1 MATIHITLSI
11 HHKGRFE
18 REPVGKVSYIGGE
31 VMEIVRV
38 NVDTLNGFFISDL
51 LKDIGYMSI
60 SEFYWLEPGKEL
72 DDGLRLLRVDMDP
85 VVVEDKELTPSKGRR
100 KVCAKRVPT
109 PKKTPKRRLA
119 VMEDD
124 DDTEIV
130 DPVPPPDANVSEASQ
145 QPWHSNEIDQ
155 FIPSQANVSDPIA
168 PEQLTQYIPHPY
180 TNPLSQSIPES
191 APPSDSNRTPQNNET
206 NPSDEAE
213 GRPKKNRRRST
224 KRPPT
229 GQSFIPNSDPDKPP
243 TFYVPVDEDDFSDD
257 NAGYHCYESED
268 LHSIPSD
275 EDSDETPVFPQSNVD
290 APVSQSRLEREKR
303 ESNKWRPL
311 PTGDDAE
318 NVYEVQCLSMKVNMD
333 LGKAYQNRRPEEY
346 AHNWLTMG
354 AYNAAYQTSMRPVPS
369 QEFWEHL
376 DTLPILPPRY
386 KKLIRR
392 PSTKRD
398 KRNYAPKDKSDPH
411 RTNRRIGTI
420 VCKYCLQA
428 GHNKRSCKKR
438 KEAVGEGSAAPQ
450 FPASDEDE
458 DMLAEMY
465 YEETLEAAEA
475 EVVATKVGNGSTAA
489 QTAQPPPPMS
499 PPATTQPHTTT
510 TTGPAKKEPKRRS
523 VK

>member
-1 MATIHITLSI
+1 MRIVLGRYIAKRIFPASYQVKTFVNEHTCSRDNHCKSVDGKWVIDELEERIRLQPNLSVREADQFFRAEYDVLINERKIYRSMKKAKERIEGSKIAQYAILRDYANEILKTNPGSTVSI
-11 HHKGRFE
+11 HTNPMPDSNPLFLRIYVCFDACKKGF
-18 REPVGKVSYIGGE
+18 VGGCRPFIGLDGTFLRGYYGGQLLTAIGQDANNHIYPIAYA
-31 VMEIVRV
+31 IVESENKKSWKWFLDILQDDMGV
-38 NVDTLNGFFISDL
+38 FQANGFNFMSDMQK
-51 LKDIGYMSI
+51 LKKCMWS
-60 SEFYWLEPGKEL
+60 
-72 DDGLRLLRVDMDP
+72 
-85 VVVEDKELTPSKGRR
+85 
-100 KVCAKRVPT
+100 CAKATMTQDFNAAMDRLKKINVGAWEYLDKISLKQWSRAYFSEY
-109 PKKTPKRRLA
+109 PK
-119 VMEDD
+119 MD
-124 DDTEIV
+124 
-130 DPVPPPDANVSEASQ
+130 N
-145 QPWHSNEIDQ
+145 
-155 FIPSQANVSDPIA
+155 
-168 PEQLTQYIPHPY
+168 Y
-180 TNPLSQSIPES
+180 TN
-191 APPSDSNRTPQNNET
+191 NNCEVF
-206 NPSDEAE
+206 NAKV
-213 GRPKKNRRRST
+213 KKMRGKLIITMLEEVRCYVIRIMARNKKSLVRHSRRH
-224 KRPPT
+224 
-229 GQSFIPNSDPDKPP
+229 
-243 TFYVPVDEDDFSDD
+243 
-257 NAGYHCYESED
+257 ACAA
-268 LHSIPSD
+268 L
-275 EDSDETPVFPQSNVD
+275 
-290 APVSQSRLEREKR
+290 
-303 ESNKWRPL
+303 
-311 PTGDDAE
+311 
-318 NVYEVQCLSMKVNMD
+318 
-333 LGKAYQNRRPEEY
+333 AYQNRRPEEY